1 MGLTKPLV
9 IEFSSLPGK
18 RMAKSANRVGDAC
31 CVKWNAVVIA
41 VIFAAFIWT
50 GMRAA
55 RADPLLDEIV
65 EFTGAVF
72 YLEHKVPALVIGV
85 VRNGEM
91 SVHGFGERAG
101 AVSPAPAGDTL
112 LRIGS
117 ITKAFTG
124 EVLAHLAVDNKVK
137 LSQSITKSW
146 PELSTGAKAG
156 VGNIRLIDL
165 VTHSAGLPREMP
177 HQTGP
182 DNDPF
187 ATITVEAFTEWMKKE
202 PLLFA
207 PGKSV
212 LYSNFGF
219 DLLALAL
226 SKAANRPY
234 PELLESFITIP
245 LTMKDT
251 VFVLSAEQKQRLMQ
265 GHGFDGAALP
275 DVPTGSVI
283 VGSGRLYSTPK
294 DLLCWM
300 SWHLDRFGNTGAE
313 VRLLDHALYLM
324 RDGLETVS
332 GIDESGRMD
341 AMGLAWVGMMPEGGR
356 PFILQKA
363 GGLQGTF
370 SYIAFAPSRGV
381 GVFIAINQFDFGT
394 AMAMAEVANHLIA
407 TLAPR

>member
-1 MGLTKPLV
+1 MQ
-9 IEFSSLPGK
+9 
-18 RMAKSANRVGDAC
+18 AADA
-31 CVKWNAVVIA
+31 
-41 VIFAAFIWT
+41 
-50 GMRAA
+50 
-55 RADPLLDEIV
+55 DSLLDEIV

-72 YLEHKVPALVIGV
+72 YLEHKVPGLVIGV
-85 VRNGEM
+85 VRNGEI
-91 SVHGFGERAG
+91 SVHGFGERPG
-101 AVSPAPAGDTL
+101 EGGNAPDGDTL

-117 ITKAFTG
+117 ITKALTG

-137 LSQSITKSW
+137 LSQPLTTSW
-146 PELSTGAKAG
+146 PELSAGAKAD
-156 VGNIRLIDL
+156 VGEIRLIDL
-165 VTHSAGLPREMP
+165 ATHSAGLPREVP
-177 HQTGP
+177 HQPGP
-182 DNDPF
+182 EKDPF
-187 ATITVEAFTEWMKKE
+187 ATITVDAFTGWVQKE
-202 PLLFA
+202 SLLFE

-234 PELLESFITIP
+234 PGLLESYITIP
-245 LTMKDT
+245 RSMKDT
-251 VFVLSAEQKQRLMQ
+251 VFVLSAEQKSRLMQ
-265 GHGFDGAALP
+265 GHGFDGAVLP

-283 VGSGRLYSTPK
+283 VGSGGLYSTPN
-294 DLLCWM
+294 DLLRWM
-300 SWHLDRFGNTGAE
+300 SWHLDRFSNSGAE

-332 GIDESGRMD
+332 GMDESGHMD
-341 AMGLAWVGMMPEGGR
+341 AMGLAWVGMMPEGDR

-381 GVFIAINQFDFGT
+381 GVFIAINQFDFGA
-394 AMAMAEVANHLIA
+394 AMAMAAVANNLIT